1 MSRYQCPICGNQQE
15 FGPEKA
21 FGFCSRCGTKLALR
35 RPTEETAPEP
45 PVPLYTAPEPS
56 ILSPA
61 GPVTPDSSV
70 PLMTVLDDS
79 ALDDSAPDDSV
90 PDVTA
95 PDVPAP
101 GAPAEEDFFVPKI
114 AMTETWKLEHLKH
127 LAAEPPEPE
136 IPQIPLTE
144 TREIETQEEE
154 VEEQVREARAGR
166 RTGLITVLSVLAA
179 VGLLAAA
186 YFLWI
191 QPAAA
196 YRMSEKNHESGQY
209 QEAIDG
215 FRKLGNYR
223 DSALQAELCWLD
235 KAVAELRSGQLTESA
250 RSLAQVKNSGID
262 TSLYDAVAGSYL
274 QKLLI
279 QNSDYDNALA
289 AVTQLPAGRIK
300 DLDGSFEAAFRHT
313 LDLREY
319 EKAASAFAGFEPYLA
334 DPDLIRTMISSEQE
348 ALMDAGD
355 YAHALEM
362 SQQFAVVLADPEED
376 VTARFQTLMEEGQY
390 FQAAALLETFEPQVG
405 NRTYFEKEIEDKLL
419 QLMKDGEDDAVIEM
433 AYAFHD
439 FRNLDM
445 LITLKSSDYLA
456 ESAENKNWERTV
468 QIMER
473 YTAYNERLKSE
484 TELVLADLLA
494 KEAYDDAEDLIAQLE
509 GSQIEPKDWQIKL
522 TERCIETE
530 DWERAK
536 RLLTVLDGY
545 KGSEELS
552 RELLCQ
558 QILKLWDEGK
568 DEEAERLIEELGD
581 TDARKDLLQEAQL
594 RAARALID
602 KELPSPDEFKEA
614 YTTLYSIRSHEGA
627 AEELTRVLER
637 WADVMLDNVDR
648 RPYLEAMSGMGFVST
663 ANRTHICA
671 YMIEKTPAM
680 AGCSDSG
687 ATWMMNDEWLPYN
700 VYRFLEQVSDGTG
713 ETRSF
718 IQYAMSMVKEDITF
732 SLTDMWNLWELRE
745 DVRALCSSNDYLI
758 FFLAGVWSS
767 EDDSANLTVKRTN
780 RVFSVEYRIPPT
792 TAGEG
797 IRAENF
803 GLVSGAGRLCNIRIL
818 GFNTIELTNLAD
830 GRTWTLTRPWL

>member
-15 FGPEKA
+15 FGAERE

-35 RPTEETAPEP
+35 RPAPPAEIPEEKAPESP
-45 PVPLYTAPEPS
+45 APADPAPES
-56 ILSPA
+56 FSPVSTV
-61 GPVTPDSSV
+61 P
-70 PLMTVLDDS
+70 PLMTVPDE
-79 ALDDSAPDDSV
+79 SAPDDPVPDVSV
-90 PDVTA
+90 PDVSDRNIPSQDIPAQDA
-95 PDVPAP
+95 PDQDAPAQD
-101 GAPAEEDFFVPKI
+101 APAEEDFFVPKI
-114 AMTETWKLEHLKH
+114 VMTETGKLEHLKH
-127 LAAEPPEPE
+127 LTEEPAEPE
-136 IPQIPLTE
+136 IPRIPLTE
-144 TREIETQEEE
+144 TEEIETEEEE
-154 VEEQVREARAGR
+154 VEEQEEEARAGR

-196 YRMSEKNHESGQY
+196 YRMSEKRHESGQY

-235 KAVAELRSGQLTESA
+235 KAVAELESGQLAESA

-262 TSLYDAVAGSYL
+262 TSLYDAMAGSQL

-279 QNSDYDNALA
+279 QNSDYDKALE

-334 DPDLIRTMISSEQE
+334 DPNRIRTMISSEQE

-362 SQQFAVVLADPEED
+362 SQQFAAVLADPEED

-390 FQAAALLETFEPQVG
+390 FQAAALLETFEPEVG
-405 NRTYFEKEIEDKLL
+405 NRTYFEKEIENKLL
-419 QLMKDGEDDAVIEM
+419 QLMQDGEDDAVIEM

-439 FRNLDM
+439 FRSLDM
-445 LITLKSSDYLA
+445 LITLKSSEFLT

-484 TELVLADLLA
+484 TELILADLLA
-494 KEAYDDAEDLIAQLE
+494 KEAYDDAEALIAQLE

-594 RAARALID
+594 RAARTLIN
-602 KELPSPDEFKEA
+602 KELPTPDEFKEA

-671 YMIEKTPAM
+671 YMIE
-680 AGCSDSG
+680 
-687 ATWMMNDEWLPYN
+687 
-700 VYRFLEQVSDGTG
+700 
-713 ETRSF
+713 
-718 IQYAMSMVKEDITF
+718 
-732 SLTDMWNLWELRE
+732 
-745 DVRALCSSNDYLI
+745 
-758 FFLAGVWSS
+758 
-767 EDDSANLTVKRTN
+767 
-780 RVFSVEYRIPPT
+780 
-792 TAGEG
+792 
-797 IRAENF
+797 
-803 GLVSGAGRLCNIRIL
+803 
-818 GFNTIELTNLAD
+818 
-830 GRTWTLTRPWL
+830 